1 MSDNTPTAD
10 PAEVIW
16 RPLLNAALERLGGN
30 KQAVA
35 AELGCSRTTVSLVVA
50 GKYHAPLHAF
60 GQRVLDAYDRWVCPW
75 LGEPLTRNECRGYAE
90 REAPTN
96 SPREVRH
103 WRHCQTC
110 QFRPDQGVKQ

>member
-1 MSDNTPTAD
+1 MTTAANAD
-10 PAEVIW
+10 ETVW
-16 RPLLNAALERLGGN
+16 RQLLKAALDQHGGN

-35 AELGCSRTTVSLVVA
+35 TEIGCSRTMVSLVVA

-60 GQRVLDAYDRWVCPW
+60 GQRVINAYDRWVCPW
-75 LGEPLTRNECRGYAE
+75 MGEPISKTQCHDYAE
-90 REAPTN
+90 REAPTS

-110 QFRPDQGVKQ
+110 QFKPEMKGAST